1 MTACLCRSIHSIA
14 ALYLS
19 SASCIDTI
27 RESGG
32 GTKDSDFI
40 FCNSASI
47 NSACDGTMRDSHGT
61 FFAVASPEEYATLPA
76 ITNLSVAAVISQGW
90 ADQAVAVSAISFL
103 S

>member
-19 SASCIDTI
+19 SAFCMDTI
-27 RESGG
+27 PESGG

-40 FCNSASI
+40 FCSSASI

-61 FFAVASPEEYATLPA
+61 FFAVACPVEYATLPSV
-76 ITNLSVAAVISQGW
+76 TSLSVAAVISQGCP
-90 ADQAVAVSAISFL
+90 AHAVAVAAI
-103 S
+103 